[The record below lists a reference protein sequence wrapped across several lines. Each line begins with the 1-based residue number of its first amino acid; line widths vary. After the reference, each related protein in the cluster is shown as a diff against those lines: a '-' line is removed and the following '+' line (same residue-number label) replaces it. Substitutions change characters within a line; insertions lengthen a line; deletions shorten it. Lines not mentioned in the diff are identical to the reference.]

1 MCGFNLYGMEAHVA
15 CVLFYVSTHLNILL
29 LLSRL
34 YCMYLCPLQSLNYAP
49 IAVGVVLLVSGGW
62 WVCGARK
69 WFNGPRRNIDEAE
82 DPTPD
87 LKGGLVSASSKDADQ
102 LPFGEVQL
110 NCKAAM

>member
-1 MCGFNLYGMEAHVA
+1 MGDQHQQLRIDCSHMPYSNGQCTGLTIYN
-15 CVLFYVSTHLNILL
+15 LL

-69 WFNGPRRNIDEAE
+69 WSDR
-82 DPTPD
+82 
-87 LKGGLVSASSKDADQ
+87 LCMHVSSSSRSSKPLLAPNTLQHQQRPSQALISPPDFD
-102 LPFGEVQL
+102 L
-110 NCKAAM
+110 